1 MESSVHLFYVFS
13 CFRIVEMERVKMLVD
28 SFPMSCGL
36 GCTGWGGV
44 KIPVVYFY
52 LLSELG

>member
-1 MESSVHLFYVFS
+1 MEISVHSFHVFS

-36 GCTGWGGV
+36 GFTGWGGV